1 MVFPPISDVLN
12 ALDLDT
18 IPNERKELLKPLA
31 QAIKAKQE
39 ANQAILLN
47 FICTHNSRR
56 SVFAQVWAQA
66 IAAHLD
72 IPNVHSY
79 SGGTEV
85 TAIYPSILSTLQQQG
100 FQSSVINEGPN
111 PHSRISYSP
120 EVPPVIGFSKR
131 WDDAFN
137 PQVSFMAVMTCS
149 EADKGCPYLPK
160 AEKRFAIPYED
171 PKVFDG
177 GSNEEEAYKS
187 RSLQIATEIMFV
199 FSNLNP

>member
-56 SVFAQVWAQA
+56 SVFAQIWAQA

-72 IPNVHSY
+72 IPNVQSY

-85 TAIYPSILSTLQQQG
+85 TAIYPGILSTLQEQG
-100 FQSSVINEGPN
+100 FLISAINEGPN
-111 PHSRISYSP
+111 PHTSISYSA
-120 EVPPVIGFSKR
+120 EEPPVIGFSKR
-131 WDDAFN
+131 YDDSFN
-137 PQVSFMAVMTCS
+137 PKSSFIAIMTCS
-149 EADKGCPYLPK
+149 EADKGCPYLPQ
-160 AEKRFAIPYED
+160 AEKRIALPFED
-171 PKVFDG
+171 PKVSDG
-177 GSNEEEAYKS
+177 TSLEEETYKT
-187 RSLQIATEIMFV
+187 RSLQIATELMYV
-199 FSNLNP
+199 FSNLNQ